1 MRLFYDIISD
11 KRDGKILSDDDISH
25 FLKSYLDGKLKD
37 YQMSAMLMAVF
48 INKLN
53 EKELKCWVE
62 NMLYSGDVLDF
73 SDIEAPV
80 VDKHSTGGVGDKISI
95 PLAPLL
101 AVCGFHV
108 PMISGR
114 GLGHTGGT
122 LDKLESIPGF
132 SVNLDIEKFKKMVR
146 TNNLSLIGQTP
157 EIAPLD
163 KKLYALRDVTGTVES
178 IPLIA
183 SSIMSKKM
191 AEGIRGLILD
201 VKVGRGAFMKNM
213 ETAHELAATMKNI
226 GENLNVKVDV
236 LFTDMNEPL
245 GYCIG
250 NSLEIIESVKVLQGE
265 YVPQVTELV
274 LEMAGTLMVS
284 FDMADSLENGRKKA
298 EKKLKDGS
306 ALEKFKEVVAIQGG
320 DPGAI
325 DNTGKLPLS
334 DNVMQIKC
342 EQEGYIAE
350 MDALLFGKALVSLGG
365 GRISKEDSIDP
376 GAGFI
381 LHKKRGEKVSPG
393 DTLYDIYYSDGT
405 KLKESMKY
413 LEKAVTVSDQKPD
426 SKNLIA
432 GKL

>member
-11 KRDGKILSDDDISH
+11 KRDGKVLSDNDISY
-25 FLKSYLDGKLKD
+25 FLESYLEGSLKD

-53 EKELKCWVE
+53 KDELKAWVE
-62 NMLYSGDVLDF
+62 SMLYSGDVIDF

-101 AVCGFHV
+101 ATLGFHV

-132 SVNLDIEKFKKMVR
+132 SVNLDIKKFKKMVR
-146 TNNLSLIGQTP
+146 KNGLSLIGQTP

-191 AEGIRGLILD
+191 AEGIKGLILD
-201 VKVGRGAFMKNM
+201 VKVGKGAFMKNM
-213 ETAHELAATMKNI
+213 EMAHELAVTMKSI
-226 GENLNVKVDV
+226 GENLNVNVDV

-245 GYCIG
+245 GHCIG
-250 NSLEIIESVKVLQGE
+250 NTLEIIESVKVLKGE
-265 YVPQVTELV
+265 YIPQVTELV
-274 LEMAGTLMVS
+274 VEMAATMMVS
-284 FDMADSLENGRKKA
+284 FKMADSLEDGRKKA
-298 EKKLKDGS
+298 EIKLNDGS
-306 ALEKFKEVVAIQGG
+306 ALEKFKEIVELQEGDLEAIE
-320 DPGAI
+320 D
-325 DNTGKLPLS
+325 TSRMPLS
-334 DNVMQIKC
+334 EKTLQVKSDKSGFVND
-342 EQEGYIAE
+342 
-350 MDALLFGKALVSLGG
+350 MDALLFGKALVNLGG
-365 GRISKEDSIDP
+365 GRVSKEDSIDP
-376 GAGFI
+376 GVGFF
-381 LHKKRGEKVSPG
+381 LHKKKGDKISQGE
-393 DTLYDIYYSDGT
+393 TIYDIYYNDDQ
-405 KLKESMKY
+405 KLQNCRKY
-413 LEKAVTVSDQKPD
+413 LEKAVTVIDEPAKANQII
-426 SKNLIA
+426 LGRI
-432 GKL
+432 